1 MGPMRILHLIH
12 QYLPEHIGG
21 TELYT
26 SWLSDALNRR
36 GHQVFI
42 FYRRS
47 TVGVGLESRAG
58 PEGHIWAAWAGELS
72 PTRRFRATF
81 GDPALLRAFEQVL
94 DESRP
99 DLVHVQHLMGQ
110 PAALIKA
117 IQRRSIP
124 YLITLHDF
132 WWVCANAQLLTNYSH
147 EVCAGPRLC
156 LNCARCALARAGRS
170 ELGLLRPVIAGPL
183 LWRNFLLRR
192 IMAGASRLIAP
203 TEFVHDWYAA
213 HGAPVDRLVTLSHGL
228 ESSPVL
234 PTRTRKASDP
244 VRFAYIGGLS
254 FPKGVHVL
262 IEAFTGLPEKA
273 ELWIAGDETADPAYT
288 AHLRELASDRVRFLG
303 QLTHAQVWEILAQV
317 DVVTVPSLWYETFA
331 FVVSEAFAAGVPVV
345 ASRLGPLADRV
356 RDGVDGLLVPPGE
369 VEALREALHRFQ
381 QDSSLQPRLL
391 AGIRPI
397 FTLTEHVN
405 EVEAHYQA
413 IIQEDRN

>member
-1 MGPMRILHLIH
+1 MRILHLIH
-12 QYLPEHIGG
+12 QYLPEYIGG

-26 SWLSDALNRR
+26 KWLSEALSRR

-42 FYRRS
+42 FYRHS
-47 TVGVGLESRAG
+47 AAGVGLASRAE
-58 PEGHIWAAWAGELS
+58 PAGHIWAAWAGELN

-81 GDPALLRAFEQVL
+81 GDPALLSIFEQVL

-99 DLVHVQHLMGQ
+99 DLVHVQHLMGH
-110 PAALIKA
+110 PTALIEA
-117 IQRRSIP
+117 IRRRGIP

-132 WWVCANAQLLTNYSH
+132 WWVCANAQLLTNYSQ

-156 LNCARCALARAGRS
+156 LNCARCALARVGRS
-170 ELGLLRPVIAGPL
+170 ELGLLRPVVAGPL
-183 LWRNFLLRR
+183 LWRNVLLRR

-203 TEFVHDWYAA
+203 TEFVRDWYAA

-228 ESSPVL
+228 ESSSVL
-234 PTRTRKASDP
+234 PIRTRKAIDP

-262 IEAFTGLPEKA
+262 VEAFIGLPEKA
-273 ELWIAGDETADPAYT
+273 ELWIAGDETTDPTYT
-288 AHLRELASDRVRFLG
+288 ARLRERASDQVRFLG
-303 QLTHAQVWEILAQV
+303 KLGHTQVWETLAQV
-317 DVVTVPSLWYETFA
+317 DVVIVPSLWYETFA

-391 AGIRPI
+391 AGIRPV

-413 IIQEDRN
+413 IIQEKVMGG